1 MTHGQRCSAKPENS
15 RDVIPTAQS
24 TSVHLTRQLL
34 GFDTSTEHCRA
45 EGQRWRW
52 WFLLFGGLKRLTL
65 NPLFLGRIAQ
75 KRYKWEMI
83 GVTNATGTGNDYL
96 QAPAERVNGL
106 WGSAW
111 VAGND
116 WSFCICTSQT
126 RQHKILILKA
136 SLEDA
141 LCVCVCVCVCSCET
155 CTKQHLTV
163 KNSARLRLWFKNTYW
178 MMCNCVRVCK

>member
-1 MTHGQRCSAKPENS
+1 MTVNKGNILRAEDLTTRLVNMTYGQWCSAKPENS

-24 TSVHLTRQLL
+24 TSVHITRQLL
-34 GFDTSTEHCRA
+34 GIGTSTEHCRA

-52 WFLLFGGLKRLTL
+52 WLLLFDELKRLTL
-65 NPLFLGRIAQ
+65 NSLFLGRIAQ

-83 GVTNATGTGNDYL
+83 GVTNATGIGNDYL
-96 QAPAERVNGL
+96 RAPAERANGL

-126 RQHKILILKA
+126 RQRKVLILKA
-136 SLEDA
+136 LLEDA
-141 LCVCVCVCVCSCET
+141 LCVCVGVWV
-155 CTKQHLTV
+155 
-163 KNSARLRLWFKNTYW
+163 
-178 MMCNCVRVCK
+178 